1 MEEEPEM
8 RLIGL
13 TGGIGSGK
21 SKVTAVLRHLG
32 ASVVDADALTH
43 QIQGRGQPGW
53 ETIRDAYGWSIL
65 SPDGE
70 IQRKKLGFL
79 IFRDPKQ
86 RIRLNEMIHPLVR
99 QEMAKAIDRN
109 RDQGIGITILDV
121 PLLIEGGMYREVD
134 EVWVVYTDL
143 ETQVKRIAQRDG
155 IGREEALKRVTSQMP
170 LEEKIRYA
178 HRVIQNTGTVEQLKE
193 EVQALWHEV
202 TGFA

>member
-53 ETIRDAYGWSIL
+53 EAIRDAYGWSIL